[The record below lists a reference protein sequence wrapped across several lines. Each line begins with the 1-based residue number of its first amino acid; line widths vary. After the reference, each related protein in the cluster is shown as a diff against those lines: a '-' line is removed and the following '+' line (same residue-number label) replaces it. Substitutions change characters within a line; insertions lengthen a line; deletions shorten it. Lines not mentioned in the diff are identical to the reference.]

1 MHGLGIKINE
11 IYCMYPSF
19 LELRPIHDFRSVYIS
34 KKRRPSID
42 RKVCPGCS
50 NLIFSHKLVRGK
62 IDRKPLS
69 LPGHS
74 MVSKCTISKCPACQS
89 HPKIFVLALRKSEI
103 WKPFNLQIWVSFAKE
118 TGMFHGREKKTLAD
132 VGLQR
137 FRSQHRPVLVNSRD
151 FGVGQI
157 PNFSR
162 HVSPIW
168 EDFKEILPTQ
178 KPFSKPKIPPPG
190 REDDYQLIPIISS

>member
-11 IYCMYPSF
+11 IYRMYPSF

-62 IDRKPLS
+62 IDKKPLS

-74 MVSKCTISKCPACQS
+74 MVSCGFSIEPSDVYIIISKCTISKCPACES
-89 HPKIFVLALRKSEI
+89 HPKIFLLALRKSGNHLICRFEFPVQN
-103 WKPFNLQIWVSFAKE
+103 KLGCFMAGE
-118 TGMFHGREKKTLAD
+118 KTLAD

-168 EDFKEILPTQ
+168 EDFKEI
-178 KPFSKPKIPPPG
+178 
-190 REDDYQLIPIISS
+190 